1 MKNVMKVTC
10 ERLGI
15 SYSVQL
21 LSYLWLSQEVNKL
34 LCTHTVHPFNL
45 QFCAEVMQ
53 EKFIGIQVIS

>member
-1 MKNVMKVTC
+1 M
-10 ERLGI
+10 

-21 LSYLWLSQEVNKL
+21 LSYLWMSQEVNKL

-53 EKFIGIQVIS
+53 EKFMGIQ